1 MSNKI
6 YQKIYIGVHC
16 ESEQEKIQVQKA
28 FEELTG
34 ILRLNA
40 KDIIK
45 IAPFVRN
52 NQSRI
57 RGLFDKLLSG
67 KFDFLM
73 KMF

>member
-1 MSNKI
+1 MGFKRLNI
-6 YQKIYIGVHC
+6 AVNC
-16 ESEQEKIQVQKA
+16 ETEKEKEIVQKVLD
-28 FEELTG
+28 EWSN
-34 ILRLNA
+34 ILRLEA

-52 NQSRI
+52 NQGRI

-67 KFDFLM
+67 KFDFIM